1 MRVLGGEPARQAD
14 IFNLRFYLHRCWGES
29 KIRRGNGLTLWGEE
43 LFLSRHCS
51 VGIVFSFWREWS
63 DSRALGGRDGCA
75 AQDLPHAIAHSG
87 QAGNAHALLSQM
99 DSRRAR
105 ADRSDHG
112 FDRPEIYRDR
122 KDAEMEARSARR
134 FYFSRGSSRGRER
147 SRREPRLRFT
157 RII

>member
-1 MRVLGGEPARQAD
+1 MRVLGGEPACQAV
-14 IFNLRFYLHRCWGES
+14 IFNLRFYLHRCGGES

-51 VGIVFSFWREWS
+51 VVIVFSFWGEWS
-63 DSRALGGRDGCA
+63 DSRALGGRVGSA
-75 AQDLPHAIAHSG
+75 AQDFPHAIAHSG
-87 QAGNAHALLSQM
+87 QDGDTHTLLSKM

-112 FDRPEIYRDR
+112 FDRPEVYGER
-122 KDAEMEARSARR
+122 KDAEMAARSARR

-147 SRREPRLRFT
+147 SHRESRLRFT
-157 RII
+157 RVV